1 MPQILT
7 YHVEANT
14 TGIMEECLDMIA
26 FAINCFQLVEL
37 AQHKSSLGESTFAK
51 RRLQNMNQS

>member
-14 TGIMEECLDMIA
+14 TGIMEEGLDMIA
-26 FAINCFQLVEL
+26 CAINFFQLVEL
-37 AQHKSSLGESTFAK
+37 AHRAGSRKFL
-51 RRLQNMNQS
+51 